1 VKLLYAANLLFMCGG
16 FLALWTRRENFLA
29 GLAGCLGVLSGCIC
43 LLVPVAGI
51 FFGSAGPVS
60 SKMLPFSFDLLSAIF
75 LLPVVM
81 VAIPAAL
88 FSPCYLKGHDTNGKG
103 GVYWFFFNMTL
114 ASMTLVTLTPNPLF
128 FLVAWEMMGLMS
140 FALVAFEYKS
150 AETMRA
156 ARTYLYACHAGAAF
170 LILLIVLLDGD
181 PLTGIMGLTV
191 FFLGLAGFGLKIGLF
206 PLHVWLPEAHPA
218 APAPVS
224 ALMSGAMLNL
234 GFYGLMRL
242 VIQPSGPLEVYGWC
256 FLTLGAIGALG
267 GILFAA
273 GQDNLKRLLAYS
285 SIENMG
291 VIALGL
297 GLGFLGGADDDVI
310 IASLGFSGAILH
322 LFNHAVLKGGLFLC
336 AGSVYKAADTLRM
349 DRLGGLLK
357 RMPWTGTLFTLF
369 SLSISA
375 LPPFNG
381 FLGEFLIYLAAFT
394 GIVTATGPM
403 FAASLFCILVLAL
416 TGGIAAGV
424 FVKAVSAVFLGEPRS
439 PEAADAKSEKPG
451 MVIPIGIFAIL
462 CLAIALW
469 SPAICQNASP
479 LIRYFTD
486 LPPEDINSQLITISG
501 YLNKIGILSC
511 AALVLFGLAA
521 LFRAFLSRGREE
533 RTEGTWDCGYAAPD
547 ARMEYTG
554 SAFVQPTVDFFSFL
568 LHSVKRVRKPEKL
581 FPEEASLEVETPDGA
596 GRFLWDPLFRLTGKI
611 SDKVRIL
618 QSGYLHLYILVMIV
632 ALILMLVWGFAFHP
646 ETSVPGTSEDNGYLE
661 VQTAQAGGDRS

>member
-1 VKLLYAANLLFMCGG
+1 MKLLYAANILFMSGG
-16 FLALWTRRENFLA
+16 LLALWTRRENFLSA
-29 GLAGCLGVLSGCIC
+29 ILGCLGALAGCLC
-43 LLVPVAGI
+43 LLIPVAGI
-51 FFGSAGPVS
+51 FFGPEIPAS
-60 SKMLPFSFDLLSAIF
+60 SKMLPISFDLLSALF
-75 LLPVVM
+75 LLPLLM

-88 FSPCYLKGHDTNGKG
+88 YSPSYLRGHDSNGKG

-140 FALVAFEYKS
+140 FALVAFEFKA

-156 ARTYLYACHAGAAF
+156 ARIYLYACHAGGSF
-170 LILLIVLLDGD
+170 LILLIVLLDGN
-181 PLTGIMGLTV
+181 PLSGIMGLSV
-191 FFLGLAGFGLKIGLF
+191 FFLGLAGFGLKVGFI
-206 PLHVWLPEAHPA
+206 PLHVWLQEAHPA

-234 GFYGLMRL
+234 GFYGLMRF
-242 VIQPSGPLEVYGWC
+242 VIQPSGPLEVYGWS
-256 FLTLGAIGALG
+256 FLVLGTVASVG

-273 GQDNLKRLLAYS
+273 AQDNLKRLLAYS

-291 VIALGL
+291 VISLGL
-297 GLGFLGGADDDVI
+297 GLGFLGGANDDVI

-322 LFNHAVLKGGLFLC
+322 LFNHAVLKAGLFLC
-336 AGSVYKAADTLRM
+336 AGSVYKATDTLRM

-357 RMPWTGTLFTLF
+357 RMPWTGTLFTLY

-394 GIVTATGPM
+394 GIATAAGTM
-403 FAASLFCILVLAL
+403 FGASLLCILALAL

-424 FVKAVSAVFLGEPRS
+424 FVKAISAVFLGEPRS
-439 PEAADAKSEKPG
+439 PEAAEAKSERFG
-451 MVIPIGIFAIL
+451 MVIPAGIFAFL

-469 SPAICQNASP
+469 SPTVCQNASP

-486 LPPEDINSQLITISG
+486 LPPEDINSQLLTISI
-501 YLNKIGILSC
+501 YLHRIGILSC
-511 AALVLFGLAA
+511 VSLVLFGLAA

-554 SAFVQPTVDFFSFL
+554 SAFVQPTVHFFSFL
-568 LHSVKRVRKPEKL
+568 LHSVKKGSRPEKL

-596 GRFLWDPLFRLTGKI
+596 SRFFWDPLFRLTGRV
-611 SDKVRIL
+611 SDKIRIL

-632 ALILMLVWGFAFHP
+632 ALILMLVWGFGLPPRGA
-646 ETSVPGTSEDNGYLE
+646 SDGIPGDNGYLE
-661 VQTAQAGGDRS
+661 VETTQDEGDRS

>member
-1 VKLLYAANLLFMCGG
+1 MKLLYAANILFMCGG
-16 FLALWTRRENFLA
+16 LLALWMRRENLFAAAAGCLA
-29 GLAGCLGVLSGCIC
+29 SLAGCVC
-43 LLVPVAGI
+43 LLIPVAGI
-51 FFGSAGPVS
+51 FFGPAAPVS

-88 FSPCYLKGHDTNGKG
+88 HSLGYLKGHDSNGKG

-170 LILLIVLLDGD
+170 LILLIVLLDGE
-181 PLTGIMGLTV
+181 PLSGAMGLAV

-242 VIQPSGPLEVYGWC
+242 VIQPSGPLEVYAWS
-256 FLTLGAIGALG
+256 FLVLGAFGSVG

-291 VIALGL
+291 VISLGL
-297 GLGFLGGADDDVI
+297 GLGFLGGAAGDVI
-310 IASLGFSGAILH
+310 IATLGFSGAILH
-322 LFNHAVLKGGLFLC
+322 LFNHAALKGGLFLC

-349 DRLGGLLK
+349 DQLGGLLK

-394 GIVTATGPM
+394 GIATATGSM
-403 FAASLFCILVLAL
+403 FAASLLCILVLAL
-416 TGGIAAGV
+416 TGGLASGV

-451 MVIPIGIFAIL
+451 MVLAIGIFAVL

-469 SPAICQNASP
+469 SPAVCRNASP
-479 LIRYFTD
+479 LIHYFTE
-486 LPPEDINSQLITISG
+486 LPPEDINSQLLTVST
-501 YLNKIGILSC
+501 YLHKLGIFSC
-511 AALVLFGLAA
+511 LMLVLFGLAA
-521 LFRAFLSRGREE
+521 LLRAFLSRGREE
-533 RTEGTWDCGYAAPD
+533 RTGRTWDCGYAAPG

-554 SAFVQPTVDFFSFL
+554 SAFIQPTVDFFSFL

-596 GRFLWDPLFRLTGKI
+596 GRFLWDPLFRLAGKI

-646 ETSVPGTSEDNGYLE
+646 ETSAPGATEDTGYLE
-661 VQTAQAGGDRS
+661 VQTAQAGGGRP